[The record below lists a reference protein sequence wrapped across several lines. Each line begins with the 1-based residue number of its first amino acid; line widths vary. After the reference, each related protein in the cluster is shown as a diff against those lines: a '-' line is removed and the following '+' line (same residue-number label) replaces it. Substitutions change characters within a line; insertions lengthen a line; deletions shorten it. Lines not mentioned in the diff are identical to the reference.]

1 MRVRAVKT
9 KLEKTKL
16 ESPAAQQATVVDVL
30 DSGEI
35 AVRIEGRRGHVLCDF
50 LQTSRADHPLLQA
63 GDRVLVVVPEGP
75 SARPAVIGKVG
86 AYRRPDRRQVVID
99 ADEELVIRCGE
110 GSITI
115 RKNGQVLI
123 KGLDIVS
130 HARKRNRVRGGSVQI
145 N

>member
-1 MRVRAVKT
+1 MRVRAVKN
-9 KLEKTKL
+9 KVEG
-16 ESPAAQQATVVDVL
+16 AVAQAATVVDVL

-35 AVRIEGRRGHVLCDF
+35 AVRVEGRRGHVVCDF
-50 LQTSRADHPLLQA
+50 LQTSRAEHPLLQA
-63 GDRVLVVVPEGP
+63 GDRVLLLLPEGP
-75 SARPAVIGKVG
+75 NARPAVIGKVG

-99 ADEELVIRCGE
+99 ADEELIIRCGE

-115 RKNGQVLI
+115 RKGGQVVI

-130 HARKRNRVRGGSVQI
+130 NARNRNRVRGASVQI